1 MLNHGRP
8 SRVVVDKETG
18 ALKGDLVTVARGLG
32 VDLVLQ
38 HNDLYTFK
46 NLQKEGSREFELNEE
61 ALMSV
66 LHRPEVRDTALCVVS
81 IAGAFRKG
89 KSFFMNC
96 LLKYCM
102 NKGSPDW
109 LGEQLQPIGGFVW
122 RAGCCDPNGHPR
134 HF

>member
-1 MLNHGRP
+1 MGGRVLP
-8 SRVVVDKETG
+8 IVV
-18 ALKGDLVTVARGLG
+18 
-32 VDLVLQ
+32 
-38 HNDLYTFK
+38 
-46 NLQKEGSREFELNEE
+46 QKEGSREFELNEE

-109 LGEQLQPIGGFVW
+109 LGQGEQLQPIGGFVW
-122 RAGCCDPNGHPR
+122 RAGMERETTGISIWSEPFLFTKSTGEKVSATRSTNLFLFRTPVVFIDEH
-134 HF
+134 